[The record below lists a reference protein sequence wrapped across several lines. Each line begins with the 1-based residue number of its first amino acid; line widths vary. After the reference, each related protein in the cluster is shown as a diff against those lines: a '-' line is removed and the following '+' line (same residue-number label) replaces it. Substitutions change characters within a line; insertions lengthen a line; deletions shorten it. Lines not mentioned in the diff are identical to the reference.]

1 MVLSLNSCFVSEVRW
16 AEYMLG
22 AWSLGVH
29 TVPFLV
35 AFPLPQDGFLATLLL
50 WPLGPLAPSRQSRP
64 PSFPQGVWTWGTYP
78 LQHPGQRVDDSTT
91 HSAGNKAEPSP
102 AHPIQ
107 VPGASWHQRKLHHP
121 WGYSVLCGLGQ
132 WAFGMGRGLAQLSGP
147 RLGTVYGSVR

>member
-1 MVLSLNSCFVSEVRW
+1 MGRVYAGCLEPWRPHCSFPCCLPTSPGWVLGYP
-16 AEYMLG
+16 A
-22 AWSLGVH
+22 
-29 TVPFLV
+29 
-35 AFPLPQDGFLATLLL
+35 PLA
-50 WPLGPLAPSRQSRP
+50 LGPLAPSRQSRP